1 MVGWWD
7 SSGAFVLYG
16 VVAGAALSGAAS
28 LLANRH
34 AAQLA
39 TIDRESRAQEAELD
53 RTDERVLDNER
64 ATRTMRERV
73 YPSFVETVLQIVD
86 TVRDEAARAK
96 AGQPPLAVTYSPA
109 EFRKGFSS
117 VTVFGSAETVEL
129 WNELVELA
137 LASHRAIANLRAA
150 TDADLSLNVEAMSLA
165 VDALRVHQH
174 ALYASLRRDLGL
186 PE

>member
-1 MVGWWD
+1 MGWWD

-53 RTDERVLDNER
+53 RTDERALDNER

-96 AGQPPLAVTYSPA
+96 AGQPPLAVRTARRSSEKASP
-109 EFRKGFSS
+109 R
-117 VTVFGSAETVEL
+117 
-129 WNELVELA
+129 
-137 LASHRAIANLRAA
+137 
-150 TDADLSLNVEAMSLA
+150 
-165 VDALRVHQH
+165 
-174 ALYASLRRDLGL
+174 
-186 PE
+186 